1 MLNYLYLPNPIHL
14 KLFISFNSKFTFRS
28 DYSPHYVDEYMSLP
42 PVHVG
47 TSSAV
52 YTSGNRS
59 ETGSVY
65 NNGGT
70 YSNGPE
76 SLYSSSSKHSKYGSS
91 TADIY
96 RSNQG
101 RRPES
106 LRPDAS
112 SQNDEDKIVYSSTSE
127 MSTGYQK
134 GGSSPTRKD
143 DSGNY
148 TYDLID

>member
-1 MLNYLYLPNPIHL
+1 
-14 KLFISFNSKFTFRS
+14 
-28 DYSPHYVDEYMSLP
+28 MSLP

-52 YTSGNRS
+52 YTNANGNRS
-59 ETGSVY
+59 ETGSVHSNNGGNY
-65 NNGGT
+65 NNG
-70 YSNGPE
+70 PAE
-76 SLYSSSSKHSKYGSS
+76 SLYSSSSGKHSKYGSTT

-101 RRPES
+101 HRPES
-106 LRPDAS
+106 LRPDVA

-143 DSGNY
+143 DSGKY
-148 TYDLID
+148 TS